1 MNELEQIWHT
11 KIQKMDRPKIVLKE
25 SSPEKAAQLYL
36 NYSCEHNLLITNEE
50 LEKMWE
56 NYNPTPS
63 DN

>member
-11 KIQKMDRPKIVLKE
+11 KIQKMDRSKIVLKE
-25 SSPEKAAQLYL
+25 SLSEKATQLYL
-36 NYSCEHNLLITNEE
+36 NYSCEYNLLITNEE

-56 NYNPTPS
+56 DYNPTPS